1 MKYYTLQKR
10 HAFALLLGLTAM
22 MPMAPTLAD
31 NIPIGRYVSVAAAP
45 EPSQAHLLQ
54 QNVQV
59 SFPQNI
65 LTLKDAVNFMLQFTG
80 YRLVNDSQLSSA
92 ALALLAQSLPEVDR
106 QLGPMPLKDALL
118 TLAGDDFYLL
128 VDPIHRLIAFRIRF
142 AYEHLYSGH
151 RIVLTGDMSGGD
163 LS

>member
-1 MKYYTLQKR
+1 
-10 HAFALLLGLTAM
+10 
-22 MPMAPTLAD
+22 
-31 NIPIGRYVSVAAAP
+31 
-45 EPSQAHLLQ
+45 
-54 QNVQV
+54 
-59 SFPQNI
+59 
-65 LTLKDAVNFMLQFTG
+65 
-80 YRLVNDSQLSSA
+80 
-92 ALALLAQSLPEVDR
+92 
-106 QLGPMPLKDALL
+106 MPLKDALL